1 MIGLV
6 FLGLGGFGHEAFGQV
21 AFRQC
26 STVLAA
32 LVATVFTTAAV
43 LKLGD
48 RRDAIGTF
56 AQMGFVKDPDSRSAL
71 LLFAGVVGL
80 ELLVA
85 VTLVVVPPIGAI
97 FGLGMLM
104 IFTVVLARTART
116 RPTVRCAC
124 FGSVSQRPIG
134 SSTFVRNA
142 LLMLALVPAVGRLF
156 AGASLRPTWGLGSV
170 FFGVGAAL
178 VSFVVVQLATV
189 AQDSR
194 TYLTGPN
201 SASLRDPSVG
211 PVPTGKPDWGPGA
224 RSLASLNPTSGSIAP
239 EVAPSSGSNAG
250 LKAAS

>member
-1 MIGLV
+1 VI
-6 FLGLGGFGHEAFGQV
+6 GQV
-21 AFRQC
+21 AFGQC

-32 LVATVFTTAAV
+32 LVALVFTTAAL

-56 AQMGFVKDPDSRSAL
+56 AQMGFVKDPDSRWAL

-80 ELLVA
+80 ELLVSVA
-85 VTLVVVPPIGAI
+85 LVVVPPIGAAL
-97 FGLGMLM
+97 GLGMLV
-104 IFTVVLARTART
+104 IFTAVLARTART

-134 SSTFVRNA
+134 LSTFVRNA
-142 LLMLALVPAVGRLF
+142 LLMLALVPAVGWLF

-170 FFGVGAAL
+170 FFGAGAAL
-178 VSFVVVQLATV
+178 ASFVVVQLASLT
-189 AQDSR
+189 QDSG
-194 TYLTGPN
+194 YLTGPN

-211 PVPTGKPDWGPGA
+211 PAPTGKPDWGPGV
-224 RSLASLNPTSGSIAP
+224 RSAASFDSPAGSTGPGVPTS
-239 EVAPSSGSNAG
+239 SSGKAG